1 MCVGQYSG
9 DVAARPT
16 QKSLL
21 VRKGVADM
29 QLVSPLF
36 LVLLIV
42 LPSLTL
48 VLRRLRKRA
57 IVPVVYFSDFRRG
70 FAAGIQQMRETFS
83 VKALPTLSIL
93 RFIVLALLIFTLA
106 RPQLTQSHE
115 HKFAEGIDIL
125 LVLDISESMRAEDF
139 SVPLANRKLAV
150 KSEGVNRI
158 HIAKSVINDFLS
170 HRENDRIGTVIF
182 AGESFTLCPLTLDYS
197 VLIELLRDVQ
207 IGQLAD
213 GTAIGDALATATH
226 RLETSE
232 SQTKVIILLTDG
244 ENNAGSI
251 DPETA
256 AALARSL
263 GIRVYTIGMGQ
274 SGGARIPYPDTTFG
288 KRYREVLTYLDE
300 DTLKQ
305 IASITGG
312 RYFRATDTQSLQRIY
327 AEIDVFE
334 KTKFAVVSTVDHK
347 ELASYILIPAVL
359 LLGIEILLSN
369 TVLRKI
375 P

>member
-1 MCVGQYSG
+1 
-9 DVAARPT
+9 
-16 QKSLL
+16 
-21 VRKGVADM
+21 M

-42 LPSLTL
+42 LPSLIF
-48 VLRRLRKRA
+48 VLRWFRKQA
-57 IVPVVYFSDFRRG
+57 IVPVVHFSDFRQG
-70 FAAGIQQMRETFS
+70 FAAGVQQMRETFS
-83 VKALPTLSIL
+83 VKVLPTLSIL

-106 RPQLTQSHE
+106 RPQLTQSQE

-125 LVLDISESMRAEDF
+125 LVLDISESMRAEDL
-139 SVPLANRKLAV
+139 SVPLANRNLAV

-158 HIAKSVINDFLS
+158 QIAKSVINDFLS
-170 HRENDRIGTVIF
+170 HRENDRIGSVIF

-197 VLIELLRDVQ
+197 VLIELLRDVE
-207 IGQLAD
+207 IGQLED

-226 RLETSE
+226 RLETSK
-232 SQTKVIILLTDG
+232 SQTKVVILLTDG

-256 AALARSL
+256 AALAHSL
-263 GIRVYTIGMGQ
+263 GIKVYTIGMGKE
-274 SGGARIPYPDTTFG
+274 GGARIPYPDTTFG

-327 AEIDVFE
+327 AEIDLFE

-359 LLGIEILLSN
+359 LLGIEVLLSN